1 MLQCGST
8 QIKQHGIATRKETM
22 YLFSLEGEL
31 VILRILKHSLYF
43 FFFKNIYL
51 FIFPHRVLVVAC
63 GIFSVS
69 CRIFFITAH
78 RLSSSLMGL
87 LSAWHVGS

>member
-8 QIKQHGIATRKETM
+8 QIKQHGIAIRKETM

-43 FFFKNIYL
+43 FFFFNIYL

-69 CRIFFITAH
+69 FFITAH

-87 LSAWHVGS
+87 LSAWHVAS